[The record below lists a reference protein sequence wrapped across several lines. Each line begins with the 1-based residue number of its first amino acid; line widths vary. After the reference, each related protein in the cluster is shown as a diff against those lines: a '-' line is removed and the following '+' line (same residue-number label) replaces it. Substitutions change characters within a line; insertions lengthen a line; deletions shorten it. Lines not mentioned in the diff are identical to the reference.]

1 MKKIRILIILVTIA
15 AAVYLASISL
25 FAEEEP
31 LLINKA
37 VHAEQTMK
45 EEIMLPDKV
54 LERFIYLDQLSIDAS
69 SVILLNAETGHI
81 IFEKN
86 SHMSLPTAS
95 MSKMMTELLVLEAI
109 DEQQINWN
117 TPIKISE
124 YASYISGQPGFASV
138 HLQEGQVYTV
148 KQLFDAMAIHS
159 ANGAAIALAE
169 AVSGSE
175 QSFVKEMNTRAEQLD
190 LSDTSF
196 VNSTGLSNTDLDA
209 YFSVGTANDTNRMS
223 AADVAMLAQY
233 LITTYPDILQVVNQS
248 ELLFENQVFTN
259 TNWLLPETTDPV
271 TDYQGVD
278 GLKTGYTEEAGYCFT
293 GTVEQQGVR
302 LISVVMGTS
311 SIESRFIE
319 TEKLYQQ
326 AFAQYLPRR

>member
-1 MKKIRILIILVTIA
+1 MKKIRILIILIIFA
-15 AAVYLASISL
+15 SAVYLAGTSL

-31 LLINKA
+31 LLVNKA
-37 VHAEQTMK
+37 LYAEPTTK
-45 EEIMLPDKV
+45 EEVVLPEKV

-86 SHMSLPTAS
+86 SHTSLPTAS

-109 DEQQINWN
+109 DEKQINWD
-117 TPIKISE
+117 TEITISE
-124 YASYISGQPGFASV
+124 YSSYISSQPGFASV
-138 HLQEGQVYTV
+138 HLQEGKEYTV
-148 KQLFDAMAIHS
+148 EQLFDAMAIHS

-175 QSFVKEMNTRAEQLD
+175 LTFVEEMNARAEQLG
-190 LSDTSF
+190 LKDTSF
-196 VNSTGLSNTDLDA
+196 VNSTGLSNKDLDT
-209 YFSVGTANDTNRMS
+209 YYSVGTASDTNRMS
-223 AADVAMLAQY
+223 ATDVAVLAQY

-259 TNWLLPETTDPV
+259 TNWLLPDTTDSV

-319 TEKLYQQ
+319 TEKLYNQ
-326 AFAQYLPRR
+326 AFPQYLP